1 MGIYSQFSLASSLRK
16 ALLIITHV
24 MFKTLCPDDIASS
37 PSYYFTTGYFIAAR
51 RAKKD
56 ADITVD
62 I

>member
-16 ALLIITHV
+16 ALLIITQV

-37 PSYYFTTGYFIAAR
+37 PSYYFTTGYFTAAR